1 MQSVLYVDSRL
12 RAAGTEGDFTIELRE
27 TLQMQD
33 HGVRV
38 DKLRVTNSFFTTD
51 LGRHIY
57 YKSGTGIQ
65 SFSIPE
71 KAYTGTTLAAALQAA
86 TGRSTSY
93 DADTNAITQTI
104 TTGQEWL
111 SDAQLKT
118 YSTGFPAGASPD
130 NPKSLNQILG
140 QGSSVTGNLVWS
152 FVSMA
157 PYDYLLLR
165 SRSLTVENSE
175 DLNGRHDVVAMLPL
189 NKGIGAVEESSTPDG
204 IYLKLPPNMPLKS
217 IDFELSDYKG
227 GSVNMRG
234 RPISF
239 ELCFD

>member
-1 MQSVLYVDSRL
+1 MQSVLFVDSRL
-12 RAAGTEGDFTIELRE
+12 RAGGSEGDFTIELRE
-27 TLQMQD
+27 TLQLQD

-38 DKLRVTNSFFTTD
+38 DKLRVTNSFLTTD

-57 YKSGTGIQ
+57 YKDGAGIQ

-93 DADTNAITQTI
+93 AADTNAITQTI

-111 SDAQLKT
+111 SDAQLKA
-118 YSTGFPAGASPD
+118 YSTGFPAGASAETP
-130 NPKSLNQILG
+130 NSLNQILG
-140 QGSSVTGNLVWS
+140 KSSSATGNLVWL

-157 PYDYLLLR
+157 PYDYLFLR
-165 SRSLTVENSE
+165 SRRLTIDNSE
-175 DLNGRHDVVAMLPL
+175 DLNGRHDVIAMLPL
-189 NKGIGAVEESSTPDG
+189 TKGIGAVEESSTADG
-204 IYLKLPPNMPLKS
+204 IYMKLASMSLRS
-217 IDFELSDYKG
+217 VDFELTDYKG
-227 GSVNMRG
+227 AAVNMRG

>member
-1 MQSVLYVDSRL
+1 MQSTLYVDSRL
-12 RAAGTEGDFTIELRE
+12 RSGGSEGDFTVELRE
-27 TLQMQD
+27 SLQLED

-38 DKLRVTNSFFTTD
+38 DKLRVTNSFLTTD
-51 LGRHIY
+51 LGRDIY
-57 YKSGTGIQ
+57 YKDGASIQ

-93 DADTNAITQTI
+93 DSDTNSITQTI

-111 SDAQLKT
+111 SDAQLKA
-118 YSTGFPAGASPD
+118 YASGFPTGASASAPL
-130 NPKSLNQILG
+130 SLNQILG
-140 QGSSVTGNLVWS
+140 DSSSATGNIVWT

-157 PYDYLLLR
+157 PYDYLFLR
-165 SRSLTVENSE
+165 SRRLTVENSE
-175 DLNGRHDVVAMLPL
+175 DLNGRHDVLAVLPL
-189 NKGIGAVEESSTPDG
+189 VKGIGAVEQPSTADG
-204 IYLKLPPNMPLKS
+204 IYMRLPKQMTLRN
-217 IDFELSDYKG
+217 IDFELTDYKG
-227 GSVNMRG
+227 KSVNLRG

>member
-1 MQSVLYVDSRL
+1 MQSVLFIDSRL
-12 RAAGTEGDFTIELRE
+12 RTSGSEGDFTIELRE
-27 TLQMQD
+27 TMQLQD

-38 DKLRVTNSFFTTD
+38 DKLRVTNSFLTTD

-57 YKSGTGIQ
+57 FKDGVGIQ

-93 DADTNAITQTI
+93 AADTNSITQTI

-111 SDAQLKT
+111 SDAQLKA
-118 YSTGFPAGASPD
+118 YSTGFPAGASPEA
-130 NPKSLNQILG
+130 PRSLNQILG
-140 QGSSVTGNLVWS
+140 QSSSTTGNLVFG

-157 PYDYLLLR
+157 PYDYLFLR
-165 SRSLTVENSE
+165 SRRLTVENSE
-175 DLNGRHDVVAMLPL
+175 DLNGRHDCLAMLPL
-189 NKGIGAVEESSTPDG
+189 AKGIGAVEESSTADG
-204 IYLKLPPNMPLKS
+204 IYMKLPSSMNLRA
-217 IDFELSDYKG
+217 IDFELTDYKG
-227 GSVNMRG
+227 GAINMRG

-239 ELCFD
+239 ECFD